1 MFGLGVT
8 ELLIIL
14 VAILVLFG
22 AGKLPSVMGDV
33 GKGLSEFK
41 KGLAGLPEEE
51 KEAPKAEAAPKVVKA
66 TAAKKPAAKKAA
78 PKKTAAKATAKK
90 ATATKKPAAK
100 KTAAKKPAANKPAAK
115 KSTKKTS

>member
-100 KTAAKKPAANKPAAK
+100 KTAAKKPAAKKPAAK

>member
-22 AGKLPSVMGDV
+22 AGKLPNVLGDL

-41 KGLAGLPEEE
+41 KGMAGLKDDEQKTAATPS
-51 KEAPKAEAAPKVVKA
+51 KTEANVTVVKA
-66 TAAKKPAAKKAA
+66 TPKKLAAKKTTAKKTSVKTTAKKAATKKAA
-78 PKKTAAKATAKK
+78 PKKAT
-90 ATATKKPAAK
+90 AK
-100 KTAAKKPAANKPAAK
+100 KTAAKKPAAK
-115 KSTKKTS
+115 KKTA